1 MSDDEKLYNFTQL
14 LVEALDL
21 VSKANQMPEY
31 VIAKGVNLNS
41 LSILE
46 SFKEFSDTDKEEI
59 FKIISSK
66 KSGAQVLN
74 YVGYHSKSDLYNLIN
89 DHRDALQRLVDPM
102 FSRTLQ
108 KYITI
113 ANLAQDL
120 NEIFANLLQVEA
132 ASIKENNGH

>member
-1 MSDDEKLYNFTQL
+1 MSDDQKLYNFTQL

-46 SFKEFSDTDKEEI
+46 SFKEFSDSDKEEI

-74 YVGYHSKSDLYNLIN
+74 VVGYHSKSDLYNLIN
-89 DHRDALQRLVDPM
+89 DHKDALQRLVDPM
-102 FSRTLQ
+102 FTRTLQ

-132 ASIKENNGH
+132 ASIKDSNGQ

>member
-59 FKIISSK
+59 FKIISNK
-66 KSGAQVLN
+66 KSSAQVLN
-74 YVGYHSKSDLYNLIN
+74 CVGYHSKSDLYNLIN

>member
-74 YVGYHSKSDLYNLIN
+74 CVGYHSKSDLYNLIN